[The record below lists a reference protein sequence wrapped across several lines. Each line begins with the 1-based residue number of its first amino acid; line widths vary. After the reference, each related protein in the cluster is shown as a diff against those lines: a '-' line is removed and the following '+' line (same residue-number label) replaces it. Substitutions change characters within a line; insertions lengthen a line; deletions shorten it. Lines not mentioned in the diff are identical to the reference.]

1 MTDYTRNDYVLSFY
15 RVRQALGFLGLAFPL
30 LLFIGG
36 MLAESTLPPSISDY
50 YHSTLRDIYVGTLF
64 AIGVF
69 LVSYR
74 GHPRQP
80 GDVLSDN
87 ITATLGGV
95 GAFGL
100 ALFPNRLL
108 EGFHPNVSQLALG
121 EAYSQIGH
129 FASALLFLG
138 AMAWLCLGRFAR
150 TAKPARRRIY
160 RFCGYVIVFFGLAAT
175 VASVLRAAGPDAARQ
190 WILSTGF
197 IFWCEAMGIWAFGLA
212 WLTKGRAD
220 IGLIRGVSKLAGP
233 KLIGPNLTG
242 SQPTERALRETA
254 PKG

>member
-15 RVRQALGFLGLAFPL
+15 RVRQALGFLGLAFPI

-36 MLAESTLPPSISDY
+36 ELAESKLHPSISDY
-50 YHSTLRDIYVGTLF
+50 YHSTLRDVYVGTLF

-74 GHPRQP
+74 GHPRQS

-87 ITATLGGV
+87 LAATLGGI

-100 ALFPNRLL
+100 ALFPNRLAL
-108 EGFHPNVSQLALG
+108 GMPPNVSQLALG
-121 EAYSQIGH
+121 EGYAQIGH
-129 FASALLFLG
+129 FTSALLFLG

-150 TAKPARRRIY
+150 TSKPARRRIY
-160 RFCGYVIVFFGLAAT
+160 RFAGFTIVFFGLAAT
-175 VASVLRAAGPDAARQ
+175 VASVLRATGSEEVQQ

-197 IFWCEAMGIWAFGLA
+197 IFWCEALGIWAFGLA

-220 IGLIRGVSKLAGP
+220 ISLINGASRLSG
-233 KLIGPNLTG
+233 
-242 SQPTERALRETA
+242 RALRDPA